1 MSFSEAI
8 AKAKAAAEA
17 ENLKKEDAPRAQTSS
32 TAFEPRKAE
41 EEEDEEDDEEFEL
54 RMPGSFDLGNSGA
67 AAPATGAAGGPA
79 TVDPLDVVGVLGN
92 VWRRMQLR

>member
-1 MSFSEAI
+1 M
-8 AKAKAAAEA
+8 
-17 ENLKKEDAPRAQTSS
+17 KKGDARHVQTSP
-32 TAFEPRKAE
+32 TVFEPCKAE
-41 EEEDEEDDEEFEL
+41 EEEDEEEDEESEL

>member
-8 AKAKAAAEA
+8 AKAKAAVDA
-17 ENLKKEDAPRAQTSS
+17 ENLKKGDAPRAQTSP

-41 EEEDEEDDEEFEL
+41 EEDDDDDEELEL

-67 AAPATGAAGGPA
+67 AAPATGGVGGPA
-79 TVDPLDVVGVLGN
+79 TVDPLDVGMLRN
-92 VWRRMQLR
+92 LWRHMQLR

>member
-8 AKAKAAAEA
+8 AKAKAAAET
-17 ENLKKEDAPRAQTSS
+17 ENSKK
-32 TAFEPRKAE
+32 
-41 EEEDEEDDEEFEL
+41 EDEEDDEELEL
-54 RMPGSFDLGNSGA
+54 RMPGSFDLGNNGA

-79 TVDPLDVVGVLGN
+79 TVEPLDVVGVLGN